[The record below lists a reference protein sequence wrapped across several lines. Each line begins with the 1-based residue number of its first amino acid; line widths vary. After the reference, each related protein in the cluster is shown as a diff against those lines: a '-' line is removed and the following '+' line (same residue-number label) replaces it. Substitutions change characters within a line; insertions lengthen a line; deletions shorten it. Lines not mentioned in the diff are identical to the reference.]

1 MNHIT
6 LGDLGE
12 KAASH
17 YLTTKGYAL
26 THRKYR
32 TKLGEIDIIAKHKN
46 TIVFVEV
53 KTRRNTT
60 YGSPAEAVNYRKQQK
75 IIQTAQCYLKHSNNY
90 NCLCRFDIIE
100 VVLESQGIFTFN
112 HITNAFGE

>member
-12 KAASH
+12 KAASR
-17 YLTTKGYAL
+17 YLTSKGYTL

-32 TKLGEIDIIAKHKN
+32 TKLGEIDIIAKYKN
-46 TIVFVEV
+46 TIIFVEV

-90 NCLCRFDIIE
+90 NCLCRFDILE
-100 VVLESQGIFTFN
+100 VVLGNQGVFTFN